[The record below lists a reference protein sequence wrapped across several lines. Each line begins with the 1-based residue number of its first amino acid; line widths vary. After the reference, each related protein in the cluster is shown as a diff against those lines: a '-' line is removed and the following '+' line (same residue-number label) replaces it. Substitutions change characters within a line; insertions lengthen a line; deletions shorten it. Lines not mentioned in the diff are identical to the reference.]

1 MSEFDT
7 DPIRRAV
14 LASERPFHSACSVIG
29 CMVGTIEVLHGTP
42 VAAAFLRRL
51 LEEMEPPQLAPN
63 YTITDL

>member
-51 LEEMEPPQLAPN
+51 LEEMEQQEPDH
-63 YTITDL
+63 TITDL